1 MQKVSYFPN
10 VVVGFLPILIIS
22 ELRSSFVAI
31 VTESAFSVTG
41 IVTETLHPSKGSIVN
56 NPTSLAKEKNKPLFC
71 LLVPCQD
78 YVTSLIS
85 EYGACYL
92 ELF

>member
-56 NPTSLAKEKNKPLFC
+56 NPTSLAKEKQRPLFWI
-71 LLVPCQD
+71 LVLCQD
-78 YVTSLIS
+78 YVTSQVS
-85 EYGACYL
+85 KKGAYNL
-92 ELF
+92 